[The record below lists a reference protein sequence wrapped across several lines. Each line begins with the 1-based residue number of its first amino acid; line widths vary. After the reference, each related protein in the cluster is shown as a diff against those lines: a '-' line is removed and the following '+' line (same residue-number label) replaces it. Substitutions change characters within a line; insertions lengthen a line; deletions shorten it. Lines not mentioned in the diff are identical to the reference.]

1 MDSKSYLKEAV
12 KANKVVRFARRID
25 GECTGRGRGL
35 ILDETIC
42 IAVLLEDCGEPTRS
56 HEGLAAGALVH
67 YCHLPDAPSDHFQIF
82 DKPAYIQNHNRCQ
95 RPKNWPPEDTIVEC

>member
-1 MDSKSYLKEAV
+1 MDSKSYLKEAI
-12 KANKVVRFARRID
+12 KDKKVVRFARRID

-35 ILDETIC
+35 IIDDNNC
-42 IAVLLEDCGEPTRS
+42 IAVLLEDCGIPTRN

-82 DKPAYIQNHNRCQ
+82 DKPAYIKNHHRNQ
-95 RPKNWPPEDTIVEC
+95 HPINWPPEDEIVEC